1 MTETETRSS
10 ASPAATTPS
19 YGGSVITAGD
29 PRFASVLHG
38 YNQRFVADVDYVCV
52 PADTQ
57 EVVDAVG
64 RAVAEGKRVTVRSG
78 GHGYEGTASTGG
90 GVLID
95 LSELTEVSFDRER
108 RAFALQ
114 PGATLGDVYRRLYK
128 RWGVTLPAG
137 EGTEVGIGG
146 HLAGGGFGPLTRRF
160 GAIVDY
166 LCAVEVVVVDADGR
180 ARVIVAT
187 DEPGDP
193 HRDLWWAHTGGGGGN
208 FGVVTRYWL
217 RTPGATSTDPGELLP
232 RAPVRW
238 RNGIVA
244 WPWDTMTEQAFV
256 RLLRDFGGWFERN
269 SEPGSA
275 GANLTGF
282 FGASHRSGGVIV
294 VGALIDDDIPGAE
307 QLMNAFFDEV
317 SEKVGV
323 APVSRSTDDVLPWLY
338 FFTFPNRG
346 EPGDIATRRFKLK
359 SAYMRTAYTE
369 QQSAAAYRHL
379 CTDGDKPLTLI
390 LIGYGG
396 QVNTVAPDATAVA
409 QRDSILKAAF
419 LSAWSDERD
428 DDAHIADLRA
438 IYHDVYAQTGGVPV
452 PNEHNDGAYINYPDR
467 DLADP
472 EWNTSGVPWST
483 LYYKH
488 NYPRLQQVKKR
499 YDPRNEFHHALSI
512 ELPD

>member
-1 MTETETRSS
+1 VTETLSS
-10 ASPAATTPS
+10 GSPTATTPP
-19 YGGSVITAGD
+19 YGGNVITATD

-38 YNQRFVADVDYVCV
+38 YNQRFAVNLDYVCV
-52 PADTQ
+52 PTDTQ

-64 RAVAEGKRVTVRSG
+64 RAVADGKRVTVRSG
-78 GHGYEGTASTGG
+78 GHGFEGSASTTG

-95 LSELTEVSFDRER
+95 LSEMTEVSFDHER

-146 HLAGGGFGPLTRRF
+146 HLAGGGFGPLTRRY

-166 LCAVEVVVVDADGR
+166 LCGVEVVVVDAAGQ
-180 ARVIVAT
+180 AKAIVAT
-187 DEPGDP
+187 GEPGDP

-208 FGVVTRYWL
+208 FGVVTRYWV
-217 RTPGATSTDPGELLP
+217 RTPGATSTDPRELLP
-232 RAPVRW
+232 RAPTRW
-238 RNGIVA
+238 RNGLVA
-244 WPWDTMTEQAFV
+244 WPWDKMTEAAFV
-256 RLLRDFGGWFERN
+256 RLLRNFGGWFERN

-282 FGASHRSGGVIV
+282 FGASHRSGGVII
-294 VGALIDDDIPGAE
+294 VGSMIDEEIPDAE
-307 QLMNAFFDEV
+307 RLTNEFFDEV
-317 SEKVGV
+317 SRNVGV
-323 APVSRSTDDVLPWLY
+323 EPVARSTDDVVNWLY

-346 EPGDIATRRFKLK
+346 EPGDITTRRFKLK
-359 SAYMRTAYTE
+359 SAYLRKAYTD
-369 QQSAAAYRHL
+369 QQVATAYRHL
-379 CTDGDKPLTLI
+379 SSDGEKSLNLI

-396 QVNTVAPDATAVA
+396 QVNAVSPDATAVA

-419 LSAWSDERD
+419 LSPWSDERE
-428 DDAHIADLRA
+428 DDARIADLRA
-438 IYHDVYAQTGGVPV
+438 LYRDVYAQTGGVPV
-452 PNEHNDGAYINYPDR
+452 PNEYNDGSYINYPDR

-488 NYPRLQQVKKR
+488 NYPRLQQIKKR